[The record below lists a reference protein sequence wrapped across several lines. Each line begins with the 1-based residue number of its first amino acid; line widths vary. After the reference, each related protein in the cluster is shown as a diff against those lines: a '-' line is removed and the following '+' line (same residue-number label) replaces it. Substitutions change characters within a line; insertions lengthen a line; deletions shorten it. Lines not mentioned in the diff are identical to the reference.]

1 MNATHTTGN
10 TPGNTPAAQAR
21 PWLSSYPVGVPTDID
36 PDGYASINA
45 LVNEAFGKF
54 KDKKAFTCMGKS
66 LTFAALDAAST
77 KFAAYLQSELKL
89 TAGDRVAVMM
99 PNILQYP
106 VAIFGILRAGLVVVN
121 CNPLYTPR
129 ELEHQLKDSGAKAI
143 LVVENFATTLEQC
156 IAKTDVKHVITTQ
169 LGDMLGFPKS
179 MIVNWVVK
187 HRKKMVPP
195 WNIAGAVAFNNAMDA
210 GAALPTREPANVG
223 SDIAFLQ
230 YTGGTTGVSK
240 GAILTHR
247 NMVANMA
254 QVGCWTSLNLTEG
267 EEVVVQPLPMYHIFA
282 LNTSINFMAR
292 GCETVL
298 ITNPRDMDG
307 FIKEL
312 KSRRWNVLTGVNTL
326 FNGLLHHPE
335 FAKLDFSGLKLAL
348 GGGMAVQRAVAEK
361 WQAVTGKT
369 LIEAYGLTETSPAA
383 TANPLDLKEYN
394 GAIGLPFPSTIV
406 TIRDDD
412 ENILGVGEIGEICIE
427 GPQVMQGYWQ
437 RPDETA
443 KVFCKDGAFK
453 SGDIGVMDEKGFFK
467 IVDRKKDMILVSG
480 FNVYPNE
487 IEDVVAMCPGV
498 REVCAVSMPDEKST
512 EAVRVVVVKSDPN
525 LTKEAIMAFC
535 KERLTGY
542 KMPKQI
548 EFWNELPKTNVGKVL
563 RRSVRDTPVAGR

>member
-1 MNATHTTGN
+1 MNATHTTGK
-10 TPGNTPAAQAR
+10 TPAAQAR

-54 KDKKAFTCMGKS
+54 KDKNAFTCMGKS

-195 WNIAGAVAFNNAMDA
+195 WNIAGAVTFNDAMDA
-210 GAALPTREPANVG
+210 GAALPTCEPANVG

-437 RPDETA
+437 RPDETV

-525 LTKEAIMAFC
+525 LTKETIMAFC

>member
-1 MNATHTTGN
+1 MNATHTT
-10 TPGNTPAAQAR
+10 GNTPAAQAR

-54 KDKKAFTCMGKS
+54 KDKNAFTCMGKS

-195 WNIAGAVAFNNAMDA
+195 WNIAGAVTFNDAMDA
-210 GAALPTREPANVG
+210 GAALPIREPANVG

-437 RPDETA
+437 RPDETV

-525 LTKEAIMAFC
+525 LTKETIMAFC

>member
-195 WNIAGAVAFNNAMDA
+195 WNIAGAVAFNDAMDA

>member
-1 MNATHTTGN
+1 MSAIDNS
-10 TPGNTPAAQAR
+10 PANQANNR
-21 PWLSSYPVGVPTDID
+21 PWLSSYPAGVPADIN
-36 PDGYASINA
+36 PDEFASLKEMMRA
-45 LVNEAFGKF
+45 AFDQF
-54 KDKKAFTCMGKS
+54 QDKKAFTCMGKS
-66 LTFAALDAAST
+66 LTFAELDRASEA
-77 KFAAYLQSELKL
+77 FAAYLQCDLKL
-89 TAGDRVAVMM
+89 VAGDRVAVMM

-106 VAIFGILRAGLVVVN
+106 VAIFGILRAGMTVVN
-121 CNPLYTPR
+121 CNPLYTVR
-129 ELEHQLKDSGAKAI
+129 ELEHQLKDSGANAI
-143 LVVENFATTLEQC
+143 VVVENFATTLEQC
-156 IAKTDVKHVITTQ
+156 IGRTDIKHVVTTQ

-179 MIVNWVVK
+179 LLVNLVVK
-187 HRKKMVPP
+187 YKKKLVPK
-195 WNIAGAVAFNNAMDA
+195 WNIPGAIKFIDALERGAG
-210 GAALPTREPANVG
+210 LPYKKPNLVG

-254 QVGCWTSLNLTEG
+254 QVGCWTSLDLNVG
-267 EEVVVQPLPMYHIFA
+267 EEVVIQPLPMYHIFA
-282 LNTSINFMAR
+282 LNTSMSFMKS

-298 ITNPRDMDG
+298 IPNPRDMTA
-307 FIKEL
+307 FIKEMQN
-312 KSRRWNVLTGVNTL
+312 RRWNVLTGVNTL
-326 FNGLLHHPE
+326 FNGLLNHPD

-369 LIEAYGLTETSPAA
+369 LVEAYGLTETSPAV
-383 TANPLDLKEYN
+383 TANPLDLKEFN
-394 GAIGLPFPSTIV
+394 GCIGLPFPSTMV

-412 ENILGVGEIGEICIE
+412 ENILGVGEIGEICIQ
-427 GPQVMQGYWQ
+427 GPQVMQGYWK
-437 RPDETA
+437 RDDETA

-453 SGDIGVMDEKGFFK
+453 SGDIGTMDEKGFFK

-498 REVCAVSMPDEKST
+498 LEVCAVSMPDEKSS
-512 EAVRVVVVKSDPN
+512 EAVRVVVVKKDPN
-525 LTKEAIMAFC
+525 LTREAIMAFC

-542 KMPKQI
+542 KMPRKI

-563 RRSVRDTPVAGR
+563 RRTVRDTPIAK